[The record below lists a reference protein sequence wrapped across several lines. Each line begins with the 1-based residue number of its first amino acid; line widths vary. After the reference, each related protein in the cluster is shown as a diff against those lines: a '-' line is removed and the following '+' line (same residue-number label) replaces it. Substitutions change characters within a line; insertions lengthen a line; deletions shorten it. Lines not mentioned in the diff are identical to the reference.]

1 MRKLFAL
8 LLVAGMASFV
18 ACGPSAADK
27 AKVQATKDSLAK
39 DSIAKVEAAAKLADS
54 LAMVAKVDSLKKDSI
69 AKAEE
74 KGKKGTVKPKGGNT
88 PKTTVEKDKVKA
100 KSGRG

>member
-1 MRKLFAL
+1 MKKLFAL
-8 LLVAGMASFV
+8 LLVAGMTSFI

-54 LAMVAKVDSLKKDSI
+54 LANVAKIEAAKADSI
-69 AKAEE
+69 AKAGE
-74 KGKKGTVKPKGGNT
+74 KKTKGTVKPKGNDKPKGDT
-88 PKTTVEKDKVKA
+88 PKKPNGK
-100 KSGRG
+100 G